1 MADGDAKVF
10 EIILENERVADQI
23 LQNKQ
28 LIVEYDKK
36 RQGNREAL
44 RELKKSEE
52 KNVWMTVGSM
62 LIEMER
68 IQAIG
73 VLTDGKRNE
82 FLNYTLI
89 KKIIPF
95 TEQKKIDQEID
106 KLRDEQIILVKRHK
120 DLEMDTMPSGFD
132 LKPLSK
138 NEMSALKNN
147 LKL

>member
-1 MADGDAKVF
+1 MAEGDAKVF

-44 RELKKSEE
+44 RELRKSEE

-68 IQAIG
+68 LQAIQ
-73 VLTDGKRNE
+73 VLTDGKRDE
-82 FLNYTLI
+82 F
-89 KKIIPF
+89 IIS
-95 TEQKKIDQEID
+95 TI
-106 KLRDEQIILVKRHK
+106 
-120 DLEMDTMPSGFD
+120 
-132 LKPLSK
+132 
-138 NEMSALKNN
+138 
-147 LKL
+147 

>member
-1 MADGDAKVF
+1 MSADLKVY

-44 RELKKSEE
+44 RELRKSEE

-62 LIEMER
+62 LIEMGRLE
-68 IQAIG
+68 AID
-73 VLTDGKRNE
+73 VLTE
-82 FLNYTLI
+82 
-89 KKIIPF
+89 
-95 TEQKKIDQEID
+95 EQGKIDKEID
-106 KLRDEQIILVKRHK
+106 KLRDEQLAMVKKHK
-120 DLEMDTMPSGFD
+120 DLEMDVMPSGFD
-132 LKPLSK
+132 LKPLNK
-138 NEMSALKNN
+138 TEMTALKNN